1 MFIII
6 FINIGDITGKT
17 KEKIYAS
24 LALVL
29 LIGFLLYV
37 GYIEIYGIIKLF
49 EIQPSLGILGLILAV
64 LGDIVIYLTYFDEH

>member
-1 MFIII
+1 M
-6 FINIGDITGKT
+6 GKT

-24 LALVL
+24 LALIL

-37 GYIEIYGIIKLF
+37 GYIETYGTIKLF

-64 LGDIVIYLTYFDEH
+64 LGDIVIYLTYFDKH